1 MNGKTMKLLSEY
13 IADQH
18 RRERERNAKSGYEKI
33 YVQDTN
39 GVEDDVDDTQLETFW
54 PPTTKN

>member
-1 MNGKTMKLLSEY
+1 MDGKTMKLLSEY

-18 RRERERNAKSGYEKI
+18 RRERERNSKSGYQTI

-39 GVEDDVDDTQLETFW
+39 GVENDAESDTFW
-54 PPTTKN
+54 PPANE

>member
-18 RRERERNAKSGYEKI
+18 RRERERNAKSDYEKI

-39 GVEDDVDDTQLETFW
+39 GVEDDVEDNHLETSW
-54 PPTTKN
+54 TLSDKD

>member
-1 MNGKTMKLLSEY
+1 MEGKTIKLLSEF

-39 GVEDDVDDTQLETFW
+39 GVEDDSEDNYLETFW
-54 PPTTKN
+54 PPTNKD

>member
-1 MNGKTMKLLSEY
+1 MNGNTMKLLSEY

-18 RRERERNAKSGYEKI
+18 RRERERSAKSGYEKI

-39 GVEDDVDDTQLETFW
+39 GVEDDVEDNHLETFW
-54 PPTTKN
+54 LTSNKD

>member
-1 MNGKTMKLLSEY
+1 MDGKTMKLLSEY

-18 RRERERNAKSGYEKI
+18 RRERERNTKSGYEKI

-39 GVEDDVDDTQLETFW
+39 GTENDSETFW
-54 PPTTKN
+54 PPTNE

>member
-1 MNGKTMKLLSEY
+1 MDGKTMKLLSEY

-18 RRERERNAKSGYEKI
+18 RRERERNSKSGYEKI

-39 GVEDDVDDTQLETFW
+39 GVENDAEDNDLETVW
-54 PPTTKN
+54 PPSDKR

>member
-13 IADQH
+13 IAEQH
-18 RRERERNAKSGYEKI
+18 RLDRDRNRKSGYERI

-39 GVEDDVDDTQLETFW
+39 GVEDDADPDTFW
-54 PPTTKN
+54 PPENE

>member
-1 MNGKTMKLLSEY
+1 MDGKTMKLLSEY

-18 RRERERNAKSGYEKI
+18 RRERERNEKSGYERV

-39 GVEDDVDDTQLETFW
+39 GTEDDSETFW
-54 PPTTKN
+54 TPENE

>member
-13 IADQH
+13 IAEQH
-18 RRERERNAKSGYEKI
+18 RLNRERNSKSGYERI

-39 GVEDDVDDTQLETFW
+39 GVEDDADSDTFW
-54 PPTTKN
+54 PPENE

>member
-1 MNGKTMKLLSEY
+1 MDGKTMKLLSEY

-18 RRERERNAKSGYEKI
+18 RQERERNSKIGYKKI

-39 GVEDDVDDTQLETFW
+39 GTEDDTNSDTFW
-54 PPTTKN
+54 PPENE

>member
-18 RRERERNAKSGYEKI
+18 RRERERHDKSGYEKI

-39 GVEDDVDDTQLETFW
+39 GVEDDVEHSHVETFW
-54 PPTTKN
+54 PPDRKY

>member
-1 MNGKTMKLLSEY
+1 MEGKTIRLLSEY

-33 YVQDTN
+33 YVQDTK
-39 GVEDDVDDTQLETFW
+39 GIEDDANSDTVW
-54 PPTTKN
+54 PPENE

>member
-13 IADQH
+13 IAEQH
-18 RRERERNAKSGYEKI
+18 RLDRERNRKSGYERI

-39 GVEDDVDDTQLETFW
+39 GVEDDADPDTFW
-54 PPTTKN
+54 PPENE

>member
-13 IADQH
+13 IANQH

-39 GVEDDVDDTQLETFW
+39 GVEDDVTDNHLETFW
-54 PPTTKN
+54 PPEHKS

>member
-1 MNGKTMKLLSEY
+1 MDGKTIRLLSEY

-18 RRERERNAKSGYEKI
+18 RQERERNNKSGYQKI

-39 GVEDDVDDTQLETFW
+39 GIEDDTDTFW
-54 PPTTKN
+54 PPENE

>member
-1 MNGKTMKLLSEY
+1 MNGKTMKLLSEF

-39 GVEDDVDDTQLETFW
+39 GVEDDVEGNDSETFW
-54 PPTTKN
+54 PPSDK

>member
-13 IADQH
+13 IAEQH
-18 RRERERNAKSGYEKI
+18 RLDRERNRKSGYEKI

-39 GVEDDVDDTQLETFW
+39 GVEDDADSDTFW
-54 PPTTKN
+54 PPENE

>member
-13 IADQH
+13 IAEQH
-18 RRERERNAKSGYEKI
+18 RLDRERNRKSGYERI

-39 GVEDDVDDTQLETFW
+39 GIEDDADPDTFW
-54 PPTTKN
+54 PPENE

>member
-1 MNGKTMKLLSEY
+1 MDGKTMKLLSEY

-18 RRERERNAKSGYEKI
+18 RQYRERNSKSGYETV

-39 GVEDDVDDTQLETFW
+39 GIEQDNIDTFW
-54 PPTTKN
+54 PPSNE

>member
-1 MNGKTMKLLSEY
+1 MDGKTIKLLSEY

-18 RRERERNAKSGYEKI
+18 RRERERNSKSGYERV

-39 GVEDDVDDTQLETFW
+39 GTEDDSETFW
-54 PPTTKN
+54 PPPNE

>member
-18 RRERERNAKSGYEKI
+18 RRERERHDKSGSKKI

-39 GVEDDVDDTQLETFW
+39 GVEDDVEHSYVETFW
-54 PPTTKN
+54 APQINS

>member
-1 MNGKTMKLLSEY
+1 MDGKTMKLLSEY

-18 RRERERNAKSGYEKI
+18 RRERERNSQSGYQKI

-39 GVEDDVDDTQLETFW
+39 GVENDYLETFW
-54 PPTTKN
+54 PPEHKD